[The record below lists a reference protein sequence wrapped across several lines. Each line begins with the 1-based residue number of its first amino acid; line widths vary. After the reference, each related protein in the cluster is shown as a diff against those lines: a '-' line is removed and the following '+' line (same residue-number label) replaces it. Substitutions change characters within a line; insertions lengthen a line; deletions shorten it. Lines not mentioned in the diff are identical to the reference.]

1 MTSRRHLPILAVV
14 LLPCLSL
21 FLVLCLMLPAGAQN
35 GRTADREASFF
46 ITDEERAWLDAHQ
59 NLRLGMWLGAPPIVF
74 RGADGS
80 IQGMVPAYLDMVTRK
95 LGLRPVRVR
104 ASSFT
109 ALWELAKAREVDM
122 VGAMPGGMERSGD
135 MLASE
140 PYLLLPIVVATRSDH
155 PFISGLDDLAGQVV
169 AVTIGHVPHMRIPID
184 HPAIQLM
191 PVGSS
196 EEGLQALVSGRA
208 VAFVAAEATIS
219 YLAREHGV
227 ADIRI
232 AAITEYSAR
241 LSIGVRKDWPE
252 LLTLVNRA
260 LASITKEERKGIQD
274 YWTVLHDSQW
284 VERPRVWRMV
294 GLVAAGALLLLTLFF
309 LWNRRLTREVE
320 RRKRAEAEYRR
331 AHEATQ
337 RIIESADVI
346 IVGLDY
352 AGHVRLFNRA
362 GEVITGYSRDELMG
376 RNWFDLVVPR
386 ERFPFVWDE
395 FSRLVNEGVRSTA
408 DTFESPLLTKS
419 GETRHI
425 LWRNS
430 VTGNGEDGLATI
442 SYGTD
447 ITHRLQAEE
456 ELRLT
461 QFAVD
466 NAAMAVFRIRPS
478 GRIVYAN
485 LTAAR
490 MLGYTRGELRR
501 KLVAEVAP
509 AVTREQWPEL
519 WERLKQ
525 NQVVTF
531 ESVARSRDDKSI
543 PVEVTAYHL
552 LFKGTEVAIA
562 FAFDIS
568 ERKRVETLREDVE
581 RLVRHDLRS
590 PALAV
595 QTLFT
600 LFDRADNLTS
610 DQRELLESVKQASRR
625 MLNIIDMSRA
635 LYKMEAGTYTLS
647 PVPVDLL
654 AVAAAVVEDLRPM
667 LRASGVSMA
676 VNLAGDPAGK
686 DNVFMVRSEELL
698 CYALLANVIKNAV
711 EASPEG
717 GTVTLDMRTGDE
729 HIITVHNAGVIPE
742 AIRDSFFEKYVTSG
756 KRQGTGLGTYTARL
770 VATTLGGTIGFT
782 TSEEEG
788 TTMTVRLPVR
798 RPEHRPEHR
807 PDEPQPDPGTPTPA

>member
-1 MTSRRHLPILAVV
+1 MPSRCRHLGVILT
-14 LLPCLSL
+14 L
-21 FLVLCLMLPAGAQN
+21 LCLVWAMACTPAASQDDQTAAQP
-35 GRTADREASFF
+35 GTFYITA
-46 ITDEERAWLDAHQ
+46 EERAWLDAHAD
-59 NLRLGMWLGAPPIVF
+59 LRLGMWVGSPPIVF
-74 RGADGS
+74 RGSDGA
-80 IQGMVPAYLDMVTRK
+80 IQGMAPAYMDIVTRK
-95 LGLRPVRVR
+95 LGLKPRRVR
-104 ASSFT
+104 ASSLS
-109 ALWELAKAREVDM
+109 ALWELAKAGEVDM
-122 VGAMPGGMERSGD
+122 VGALPADPGYSD
-135 MLASE
+135 AMLISE
-140 PYLLLPIVVATRSDH
+140 PYLLLPIVIATRSEH
-155 PFISGLDDLAGQVV
+155 PMIAGLDDLAGQVV
-169 AVTIGHVPHMRIPID
+169 AVVEGHIPQRRIPED
-184 HPAIQLM
+184 HPAIQVL
-191 PVGSS
+191 PVASA
-196 EEGLQALVSGRA
+196 EAGLSALVSGRA
-208 VAFVAAEATIS
+208 AAFVAGEATIS
-219 YLAREHGV
+219 HLAREQGI
-227 ADIRI
+227 ASIRI
-232 AAITEYSAR
+232 AAITEYSSR
-241 LSIGVRKDWPE
+241 LSMGVRKDWPE
-252 LLTLVNRA
+252 LLVLVNRA
-260 LASITKEERKGIQD
+260 LASITKEEREGIRD
-274 YWTVLHDSQW
+274 YWTVLRDSRW

-294 GLVAAGALLLLTLFF
+294 GMVAAGAAFLLTLFF
-309 LWNRRLTREVE
+309 LWNRRLAREIE

-362 GEVITGYSRDELMG
+362 GEAVTGYSREELLG

-395 FSRLVNEGVRSTA
+395 FSRLVNEGVRSTS

-419 GETRHI
+419 GDTRHI

-430 VTGNGEDGLATI
+430 VTGDGEDGLATI

-447 ITHRLQAEE
+447 ITHRLLAEE

-466 NAAMAVFRIRPS
+466 NAAMGVLRIRPS

-490 MLGYTRGELRR
+490 MLGYTRGELKR
-501 KLVAEVAP
+501 KTVADVTREI
-509 AVTREQWPEL
+509 TREQWPEL
-519 WERLKQ
+519 WERFKQ
-525 NQVVTF
+525 NQVVTL
-531 ESVARSRDDKSI
+531 ETKARTRDDTAL

-562 FAFDIS
+562 FIFDIT

-590 PALAV
+590 PTLAV

-600 LFDRADNLTS
+600 LFDRADNLTP

-654 AVAAAVVEDLRPM
+654 AVASAVIEDLKPV
-667 LRASGVSMA
+667 LRSSKVSMA
-676 VNLAGDPAGK
+676 VNLGGEPTGPN
-686 DNVFMVRSEELL
+686 NVFMVRAEELL
-698 CYALLANVIKNAV
+698 CYALFSNLIKNAV

-717 GTVTLDMRTGDE
+717 STVTLDLRTADQ
-729 HIITVHNAGVIPE
+729 HIVTVHNTGAIPE
-742 AIRDSFFEKYVTSG
+742 AIRDSFFEKYVTSD
-756 KRQGTGLGTYTARL
+756 KIHGTGLGTYTAKL
-770 VATTLGGTIGFT
+770 VTTALGGTIDFT

-798 RPEHRPEHR
+798 HAADPHPGNDDRPTAQPRAE
-807 PDEPQPDPGTPTPA
+807 DETRHDT